1 MSQNNLYDLNYFLN
15 IRNKNREMKEN
26 LIISGKKQDFE
37 LIMNRLIKKYGKDA
51 SLLDVIKKE
60 YGKSEVI
67 LN

>member
-60 YGKSEVI
+60 YGKTEVI